1 MSLQKNNET
10 NKFSGGVARLARAAA
25 AVVLCAT
32 LVQPA
37 LAALPSTDGSGR
49 PVPSLA
55 PLIKQVSP
63 AVVNISTVAT
73 QTVRNPLLSDP
84 FFRHFFQVP
93 PGAETQQRRTQS
105 AGSGVI
111 IDAANGTVVT
121 NYHVVDGA
129 NEINVGLQDGRT
141 LKAKLVGSDPEVD
154 IAVLKIEP
162 ARISALK
169 LSDTD
174 NAEVGDFVIAIGN
187 PFGLGQTVTTGVVS
201 ALGRKGLGIEGYENF
216 IQTDASINP
225 GNSGGALINLQ
236 GELIGI
242 NTAIIG
248 PNGGNI
254 GIGFAIPVR
263 MVKNSVDQIIKY
275 GAVKRGQLGV
285 VIQDLTPDL
294 ADAFSI
300 EHGQRGVLIAQV
312 QPESAA
318 ARAGIQAGDIVI
330 SAGGRPVESAAELRN
345 EIGAMR
351 IGDTIRLT
359 VLRDG
364 KSRSVDVKIGA
375 PLAESST
382 ANAVHPFLAG
392 AQLQARDDGK
402 GVAIV
407 AVQPGS
413 PAQRAGLQAGDII
426 VSANRTDVRTVEEL
440 KNAAKGSQ
448 QRLLLRI
455 VRNGVALY
463 LVLQ

>member
-1 MSLQKNNET
+1 MRKGILHL
-10 NKFSGGVARLARAAA
+10 GRVASAAL
-25 AVVLCAT
+25 LCMT

-37 LAALPSTDGSGR
+37 LAALPAVDASGR
-49 PVPSLA
+49 AVPSLA
-55 PLIKQVSP
+55 PLIKEVSP

-73 QTVRNPLLSDP
+73 QTVRNPLLNDP

-93 PGAETQQRRTQS
+93 PGAETQKRRTQS

-121 NYHVVDGA
+121 NFHVVDGA

-154 IAVLKIEP
+154 IAVLKIDP
-162 ARISALK
+162 AKVSALK
-169 LSDTD
+169 LAEAD

-225 GNSGGALINLQ
+225 GNSGGALINMQ

-242 NTAIIG
+242 NTAILG

-254 GIGFAIPVR
+254 GIGFAIPVK
-263 MVKNSVDQIIKY
+263 MVINSVDQILKF

-294 ADAFSI
+294 AEAFSI
-300 EHGQRGVLIAQV
+300 EHGQRGVLVAQV
-312 QPESAA
+312 QQESAA
-318 ARAGIQAGDIVI
+318 AKAGLQAGDIVI
-330 SAGGRPVESAAELRN
+330 SVAGRAVESAAELRN
-345 EIGAMR
+345 EIGSLR
-351 IGDTIRLT
+351 IGDAVKLT

-364 KSRSVDVKIGA
+364 KSKVFDVKVGA
-375 PLAESST
+375 PATEAMAE
-382 ANAVHPFLAG
+382 AAVHPFLAG
-392 AQLQARDDGK
+392 ANLQARQDGK
-402 GVAIV
+402 GIQVA

-413 PAQRAGLQAGDII
+413 PAQSAGLQAGDVI
-426 VSANRTDVRTVEEL
+426 VSANRVDVHNVEQL
-440 KNAAKGSQ
+440 KSAAKASQ
-448 QRLLLRI
+448 QRLLLRVI
-455 VRNGVALY
+455 RDGVALF